1 MMKCQRALGIL
12 GIFENFCGEV
22 LMHKRESGKV
32 SEFLEQ
38 FKLGFDHGVRIWSKF
53 ELKEI

>member
-22 LMHKRESGKV
+22 LRPKRDAGKI

-38 FKLGFDHGVRIWSKF
+38 LKLGFDHGV
-53 ELKEI
+53 